1 MRPRYSA
8 GILHAH
14 RTSSAP
20 SCSPRC
26 LNGNFELQGQRQPLR
41 KLFLGRQSGKLH
53 SEEMLQ
59 GMYHVY
65 KNSWRTVGCW
75 KRSLHQLM
83 WSHWIERLFAGGVA
97 HASAAVT
104 DAATDEPR
112 ASAPATQLRLIFGTK
127 VIPHPDKVGIVHASE
142 LGTACS
148 AQHSTLLWAQW
159 RVVLLILRMCHM
171 QLGAPCITQC
181 LAAASLAHISQEC
194 MCAAGVLWWRGCLLC
209 QRCRRWR
216 NGSR

>member
-14 RTSSAP
+14 RASSAP

-26 LNGNFELQGQRQPLR
+26 LNGNFELQRQRPPLR
-41 KLFLGRQSGKLH
+41 RPFLGRQSRKLH
-53 SEEMLQ
+53 FEEILQ

-65 KNSWRTVGCW
+65 KISWSKVGCW
-75 KRSLHQLM
+75 KRSLHPLL
-83 WSHWIERLFAGGVA
+83 WCHWMDRLLAGGLA

-104 DAATDEPR
+104 DAATNEPT

-127 VIPHPDKVGIVHASE
+127 VIPHPDKVGTAHASE
-142 LGTACS
+142 LGTSCS
-148 AQHSTLLWAQW
+148 AQHSTPLWAQW
-159 RVVLLILRMCHM
+159 RVVLLILRMCHIQM
-171 QLGAPCITQC
+171 CAPCITQR
-181 LAAASLAHISQEC
+181 LAAASLAIISHEC

-209 QRCRRWR
+209 QRCRRWS